1 MRAATSVVAALTL
14 VLASGCSGG
23 DDTALDDTVTGTGE
37 AAPDAV
43 DSSPTTDETAPST
56 ETTPPPTDTSPGS
69 ATTSPSIAPTT
80 LLDTTTTEPEQPFGD
95 IAVIES
101 TTPTAGNG
109 PTPTLAWSLI
119 DDAANYTVLVAD
131 PDGAAWWAWE
141 GTETEVVLG
150 GVADGPGALVTRPGT
165 TWTVIAFDAAG
176 SVLAASESRRLDP

>member
-1 MRAATSVVAALTL
+1 MRAGLIAALTL

-23 DDTALDDTVTGTGE
+23 DDASSAEAVVGTGE
-37 AAPDAV
+37 GSTDVTGP
-43 DSSPTTDETAPST
+43 SPTTDETAPSPA
-56 ETTPPPTDTSPGS
+56 TTPPPTDTSSGS
-69 ATTSPSIAPTT
+69 ATTEPSIASTT
-80 LLDTTTTEPEQPFGD
+80 VVDTTTTQPAQPFGD
-95 IAVIES
+95 ILAIEP

-109 PTPTLAWSLI
+109 PTPTLAWSLV
-119 DDAANYTVLVAD
+119 DGAANYTVLVAD